1 MNLRANVKVCARQ
14 PAAPSCPT
22 FLGSINLDEDNDKMN
37 SGKTLERL
45 IGKKVENE
53 KLKKR
58 KLCDDVVSRLSS
70 QLGEI
75 KEQKRRM
82 HDEKKE
88 SIRIVS
94 EEWRELMHI
103 SLEKQRELICI
114 KEEKNK
120 VDKVKVEDE
129 IMMKDT
135 GNMDP
140 EQKEYICLCRLEIL
154 ERLKSKFLS

>member
-1 MNLRANVKVCARQ
+1 
-14 PAAPSCPT
+14 
-22 FLGSINLDEDNDKMN
+22 
-37 SGKTLERL
+37 
-45 IGKKVENE
+45 
-53 KLKKR
+53 
-58 KLCDDVVSRLSS
+58 
-70 QLGEI
+70 
-75 KEQKRRM
+75 
-82 HDEKKE
+82 
-88 SIRIVS
+88 
-94 EEWRELMHI
+94 MHI

-140 EQKEYICLCRLEIL
+140 EQKEYIRLCRLEIL